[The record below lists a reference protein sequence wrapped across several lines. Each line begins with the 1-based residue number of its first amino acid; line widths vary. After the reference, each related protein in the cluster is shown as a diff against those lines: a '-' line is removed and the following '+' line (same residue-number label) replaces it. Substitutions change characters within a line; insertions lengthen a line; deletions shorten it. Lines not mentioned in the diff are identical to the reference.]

1 MSDKKDRRFGERRV
15 IKLDEAIVK
24 KVIMD
29 SSDVDKTIKKLKRL
43 RKLLKEANSLTK
55 ELASETKKLHI
66 KCQID

>member
-1 MSDKKDRRFGERRV
+1 M